1 MNIKIVKLITG
12 EEVICEYKEENDI
25 VILENPIII
34 SIVPSE
40 EGIGIALTL
49 PWMLVSG
56 ERIFELNKNHILC
69 SVDPPEELSNQYSS
83 QFGSGIVIAHET
95 PDVSD
100 IIL

>member
-1 MNIKIVKLITG
+1 MNIKIVKLVTG
-12 EEVICEYKEENDI
+12 EEVICEYKEEENN

-34 SIVPSE
+34 ATVPSE
-40 EGIGIALTL
+40 EGIIIAMTL

-56 ERIFELNKNHILC
+56 KNTFTLDKNYIIY
-69 SVDPPEELSNQYSS
+69 SDEPSEELSNQYSS

>member
-1 MNIKIVKLITG
+1 MNIKIVKLVTG
-12 EEVICEYKEENDI
+12 EEVICEYKEEENI
-25 VILENPIII
+25 AILENPVII

-49 PWMLVSG
+49 PWMMVSD
-56 ERIFELNKNHILC
+56 EKTFELNKIHILC
-69 SVDPPEELSNQYSS
+69 SIDPPEELSNQYSS

-95 PDVSD
+95 TDIPS